1 MLDGKEEDKEAT
13 ACSSATKET
22 SRIEELPDD
31 VLVHILSFFTTLAE
45 KVRSSV
51 LSRRWR
57 NVWRYITFLDFDATM
72 LHMDQVEINDAW
84 YIAWV
89 NKVLDDRV
97 ALPGL
102 PLVKELRIQYAMDT
116 SHSWH
121 IDRWIS
127 FAIANRVETLH
138 LDFYPYCDKIHLYE
152 NYMLHEECWH
162 RVPLGLSNL
171 NGLKSLYLSCVKVNQ
186 QFVEFILSSCPLLED
201 LSLVLVGLQNNLD
214 VSGGPP
220 LRLRRLKIDTAG
232 DFTFTKLCAPYLTSL
247 YYESDECNP
256 QKVDV
261 PLLTNLTIG
270 STSGKL
276 LIMKYL
282 EPFWSY
288 LPQLEKLELII
299 EKAETFRLRQTPKL
313 VKLKYLKI
321 SVFHYDED
329 MDCRVITFIDAC
341 PMLETFALEIFELNS
356 FTFFVDMD
364 QHKKKLH
371 KLERRCSFKCLK
383 EVELYGVDGQTIDQA
398 ATRFIIRNAPNLE
411 KLTIDT
417 RTPTRYHISSFS
429 RPKAVKIA
437 EVKAKRLCQGSHL
450 DIEITVTG

>member
-1 MLDGKEEDKEAT
+1 MDKRLQ
-13 ACSSATKET
+13 SSET

-31 VLVHILSFFTTLAE
+31 VLVHILSFLTTLAE

-57 NVWRYITFLDFDATM
+57 NVWRYITFLDFDPTM

-97 ALPGL
+97 ALLGL
-102 PLVKELRIQYAMDT
+102 PLVKELRIQYALDA

-121 IDRWIS
+121 VDRWIS

-152 NYMLHEECWH
+152 SYMLREECWH
-162 RVPLGLSNL
+162 RVPLGLSIL
-171 NGLKSLYLSCVKVNQ
+171 NCLKSLYLSCVKVNQ

-201 LSLVLVGLQNNLD
+201 LSLVLVDIQNNLD
-214 VSGGPP
+214 VSGEPP
-220 LRLRRLKIDTAG
+220 LRLRRLKIDTVG
-232 DFTFTKLCAPYLTSL
+232 DFTFTKLCAPDLTSL
-247 YYESDECNP
+247 FYESDECNP

-261 PLLTNLTIG
+261 PMLTDLTIG
-270 STSGKL
+270 STSGKQ

-299 EKAETFRLRQTPKL
+299 AKAETFRLTQTPKL

-329 MDCRVITFIDAC
+329 MDFISCRVITFIDAC
-341 PMLETFALEIFELNS
+341 PMLEIFAMEIFELDS
-356 FTFFVDMD
+356 FTFLVDMD
-364 QHKKKLH
+364 QHKKKLR
-371 KLERRCSFKCLK
+371 KLERRCSFNCLK
-383 EVELYGVDGQTIDQA
+383 EVELYGVDGLTIDQA

-417 RTPTRYHISSFS
+417 RTPSRYHISSLS
-429 RPKAVKIA
+429 RPKVVKIA
-437 EVKAKRLCQGSHL
+437 EVKAKRLCQESHL